1 MNTQSPSKAKAMLA
15 AAVALAALIGGC
27 AAPAAT
33 DPPTAGPDATATTP
47 AATMSPEPGQGEGP
61 ATETDPEPTPAAD
74 PGITITSSGSDF
86 GPMLFDASQQ
96 AIYIWE
102 VETTSEARCYGD
114 CADAWPPVLT
124 DGAPVAAGD
133 VSAAMLGTTTRSDGT
148 TQVTYN
154 GHPLYYYAHEAPGEV
169 RCHNVATH
177 GGLWWVIQPDGDRAP

>member
-1 MNTQSPSKAKAMLA
+1 MLA
-15 AAVALAALIGGC
+15 AAVALTALLFGC
-27 AAPAAT
+27 ATPAPAPT
-33 DPPTAGPDATATTP
+33 DSPAAEPDAAATTP
-47 AATMSPEPGQGEGP
+47 AATTSPEPGQGEGP
-61 ATETDPEPTPAAD
+61 GTETEPEPAT